1 MSEYNIKDH
10 AEWRPTLYKGFG
22 GWWLKCTSC
31 GYITRTHNEKEY
43 KYCPN
48 CGAKMDGEKK

>member
-1 MSEYNIKDH
+1 MNEYITKKQ
-10 AEWRPTLYKGFG
+10 AKWRPTLYKEFG

-31 GYITRTHNEKEY
+31 GYITQTHNEKEY

-48 CGAKMDGEKK
+48 CGARMEVEQ